1 VIALG
6 IFALFQVINGIT
18 NILTARYMKKRA
30 QLEAQIREDEA
41 RLMSEQWDSVI
52 IKFSD
57 VMEKVVLIEEQLI
70 VMDGNIKELADDVF
84 DVILQS
90 ARDSSVK
97 NARGPYG
104 PRKKKTIEHKVKND
118 G

>member
-1 VIALG
+1 
-6 IFALFQVINGIT
+6 
-18 NILTARYMKKRA
+18 MKKRA

-57 VMEKVVLIEEQLI
+57 VMEKLISLEGEIDFLS
-70 VMDGNIKELADDVF
+70 GNIKGLADDVF
-84 DVILQS
+84 DVIIQN

-104 PRKKKTIEHKVKND
+104 PRKKKTIEHKKTPPE
-118 G
+118 